1 MSITFNGTLS
11 DDLGVIV
18 EHIPNPQIAA
28 RRGNTEVVPGRN
40 GVLLQDDGSFAT
52 VPAEYDMHI
61 SAEGGMLFKR
71 AARKTAAW
79 LLSEPGFHRLEDS
92 YEPDVF
98 RLAKY
103 NGGIDITSYFYNHGR
118 FLCSFECQPQRYLK
132 AGEAE
137 ISVDASVD
145 AGGICYGTIR
155 VSPIPYGIKAVS
167 AEATED
173 VYFTGNYRDRYGNE
187 IGQSILETPVP
198 VPDNAVTIT
207 CSWSNAD
214 EDTGITMY
222 GVDETGEKAPLF
234 GVVGTSP
241 ILYNPTVFE
250 AMPLLKFVDTSAEP
264 APASVTLSL
273 VQNTVIAPNGRIA
286 PAAITGR
293 PDVNC
298 ATCSP
303 VQVAGY
309 VNAYVTGSRFAF
321 YKSNGD
327 LLFLSKSSD
336 FTAQKVVIPSGAA
349 TIVVEDRGET
359 PDVQLQLQAARPNPG
374 DSAVSIN
381 GTTINLDFSE
391 HDTIILDCDL
401 HDAYY
406 LDGSPANDKV
416 TFSSD
421 IDPYPTFPGFIPGA
435 NTVLVRDGDNL
446 DFSIFPRWWVL

>member
-1 MSITFNGTLS
+1 MSITFNGILS

-28 RRGNTEVVPGRN
+28 RRGDTEVVPGRN

-103 NGGIDITSYFYNHGR
+103 NGGIDITSYFSNHGR
-118 FLCSFECQPQRYLK
+118 FLCAFECQPQRYLK
-132 AGEAE
+132 AGETE
-137 ISVDASVD
+137 ISIESAVDGFGIYSGSITLHSV
-145 AGGICYGTIR
+145 
-155 VSPIPYGIKAVS
+155 PYGAQYLIIRTS
-167 AEATED
+167 GSGEHFGGEYID
-173 VYFTGNYRDRYGNE
+173 ENGNE
-187 IGQSILETPVP
+187 IGGVLSPGPIPDGTAKIKIRWYDAQQGTHLTVGIEDESGDEVP
-198 VPDNAVTIT
+198 IA
-207 CSWSNAD
+207 
-214 EDTGITMY
+214 
-222 GVDETGEKAPLF
+222 GVFD
-234 GVVGTSP
+234 TSP
-241 ILYNPTVFE
+241 IVFNPTVFE

-309 VNAYVTGSRFAF
+309 VNAYVTGSRYAF
-321 YKSNGD
+321 YKTNGD

-349 TIVVEDRGET
+349 TIVIEDRGET

-406 LDGSPANDKV
+406 LDGSPANEMV
-416 TFSSD
+416 EFTSS
-421 IDPYPTFPGFIPGA
+421 IDPYPTYPGFVPGA

-446 DFSIFPRWWVL
+446 DFSIIPRWWVL